1 MSFSTAFVSQ
11 LQLWHL
17 HWLVLVQSVGDM
29 NSISRRR
36 FCNRAAYDITQFE
49 FPRLSQYSSCVYSM
63 ITRTQNSPAVHCVL
77 STLKQELHRRDK
89 RNYSEVCYAP
99 WTAACIWKSKRLRK
113 DVYKIFY
120 LPNFLNKEPRYG
132 ELMRP
137 FISVL
142 YKSQNWAAL
151 ARSVSRLSYGLN
163 DTGFEIR

>member
-1 MSFSTAFVSQ
+1 
-11 LQLWHL
+11 
-17 HWLVLVQSVGDM
+17 
-29 NSISRRR
+29 
-36 FCNRAAYDITQFE
+36 
-49 FPRLSQYSSCVYSM
+49 M

-142 YKSQNWAAL
+142 YKSQN
-151 ARSVSRLSYGLN
+151 
-163 DTGFEIR
+163 